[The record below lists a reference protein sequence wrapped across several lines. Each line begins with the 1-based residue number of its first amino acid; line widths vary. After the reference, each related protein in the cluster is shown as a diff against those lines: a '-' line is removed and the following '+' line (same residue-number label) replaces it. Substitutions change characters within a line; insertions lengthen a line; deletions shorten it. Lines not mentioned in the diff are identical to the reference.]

1 MAGKEI
7 KTTIKIDGERKFQE
21 AISASKQ
28 EVKVLGSELKAAA
41 ADYQLSGDKMDYLS
55 KRTDVLTREIAE
67 QEKVIRQTSEYL
79 AKAAAGG
86 EQYSSKVNRL
96 KIELNNSEAAL
107 SRMRK
112 ELQDADRE
120 LEELGRDSLTAGRNI
135 ERGLTDAAEEASK
148 SVEDMVSEMNANI
161 GKMDFKASLSAGVNA
176 AQAGVQLFQQAS
188 EVVNAAMDY
197 QQSLAI
203 LRANTEVQGGTWEDV
218 KTEFDEIT
226 TFAGDAKTAVEGLS
240 SLLAA
245 GFTSSE
251 DLDEVT
257 DYLIGASVKYPSLS
271 FNNLAEGVQET
282 VATGQAAG
290 GFLEL
295 LEKCKIDVE
304 AFNTVL
310 AACQTET
317 AMTSAI
323 LAALRN
329 TDLDETY
336 DAYMEQA
343 DGVNAYKEAVRKLD
357 EAWQNLVVQIAP
369 GLTEIADGVG
379 AFLRNV
385 TSLVEYIKKLVNGE
399 EFNFSDM
406 AEAVDPLLEWVTVQP
421 GGMLFSMP
429 PGYETSRKPK
439 GTRANKIAL
448 EGYTIE
454 VPVEFAGP
462 PTPEW
467 WAEQWEQQNAGEAV
481 KIPAE
486 VDTDEALDGMSSALD
501 DYAKAASGYGEKI
514 GEGVGDGIIDGL
526 RAYERGLARQ
536 MARINSIIGSG
547 SSGTGTG
554 TTGTGGASELLAN
567 LQIDGKTFARMV
579 VPYIDREQGK
589 QWKTT
594 VST

>member
-357 EAWQNLVVQIAP
+357 EEWQNLVVQIAP

-379 AFLRNV
+379 AFLGNV

-406 AEAVDPLLEWVTVQP
+406 AEAVDPLLEWVPVQP

-526 RAYERGLARQ
+526 RASERGLARQ